1 MPVSGIDKIR
11 FQNSRFLPRVA
22 TMRIPRGLDAKM
34 RRPTLYQE
42 AIKPFSLSSVNME

>member
-22 TMRIPRGLDAKM
+22 TMR
-34 RRPTLYQE
+34 
-42 AIKPFSLSSVNME
+42 MEYLEG